1 MDQAPQTTSTSNREL
16 TGLALAKKLAGRLSV
31 VSLDPIHIIGYIGA
45 PGSVLFGGNQ
55 LRLILAKGSARDVS
69 VFDYVLRV
77 GYSVLLGVY
86 AVGTR
91 DLVFTVVNLPPRCC
105 RRQWLP

>member
-1 MDQAPQTTSTSNREL
+1 
-16 TGLALAKKLAGRLSV
+16 LSAV
-31 VSLDPIHIIGYIGA
+31 VIDPIHIIGYIGA
-45 PGSVLFGGNQ
+45 FGSVLFGGNQ

-91 DLVFTVVNLPPRCC
+91 DLVFTVVNFAAALLSAAVAVVSKVTKDRNGGG
-105 RRQWLP
+105 

>member
-1 MDQAPQTTSTSNREL
+1 
-16 TGLALAKKLAGRLSV
+16 LALAKKLAGGLSV

-45 PGSVLFGGNQ
+45 LGSVLFGGNQ

-69 VFDYVLRV
+69 VSDYVLRV

-91 DLVFTVVNLPPRCC
+91 DLVFTVVNFAAALLSAAVAAVSKWTKDRYDGG
-105 RRQWLP
+105 